1 MQRKTTQQ
9 QSTPT
14 YYARSMKPTIYLA
27 LAIAAT
33 LLFSCSTT
41 ETVNDSVL
49 YLKVRSTLSGKD
61 STAYVSNDFVWYNST
76 TKELKFVN
84 PPTLQKLQSY
94 GQMKFYVGS
103 DSLFTAKIVTDA
115 VSAIVNDLVLY
126 MKTDGKFYLEDG
138 YPLNLGDATLRAQNK
153 DKRAAAWSKFIIQ
166 MKKDKHYAEQ

>member
-1 MQRKTTQQ
+1 
-9 QSTPT
+9 
-14 YYARSMKPTIYLA
+14 MKPTVYLA
-27 LAIAAT
+27 LAITAS

-41 ETVNDSVL
+41 DTISDTVL
-49 YLKVRSTLSGKD
+49 YLKVRSTLSGND
-61 STAYVSNDFVWYNST
+61 STAYVSNNFVWYNAT

-94 GQMKFYVGS
+94 RQVKFYVGN
-103 DSLFTAKIVTDA
+103 DSLFTAKIVTDVA
-115 VSAIVNDLVLY
+115 SFIVDDLVLY

-153 DKRAAAWSKFIIQ
+153 EKRAAAWSKFIIQ

>member
-1 MQRKTTQQ
+1 
-9 QSTPT
+9 
-14 YYARSMKPTIYLA
+14 MKSTIYLA
-27 LAIAAT
+27 LAITAS

-41 ETVNDSVL
+41 DPVNDTVL
-49 YLKVRSTLSGKD
+49 YLKVRSTLSEKD
-61 STAYVSNDFVWYNST
+61 STAYVSNDFVWYNAT

-94 GQMKFYVGS
+94 RQVKFYVGN
-103 DSLFTAKIVTDA
+103 DSLFTATIVTDVA
-115 VSAIVNDLVLY
+115 SFVVDDLVLY

-138 YPLNLGDATLRAQNK
+138 YPVTVGDATLRAQNK

>member
-1 MQRKTTQQ
+1 MK
-9 QSTPT
+9 STV
-14 YYARSMKPTIYLA
+14 YLA
-27 LAIAAT
+27 LAITAS

-41 ETVNDSVL
+41 DTISDTVL
-49 YLKVRSTLSGKD
+49 YLKVRSILSEKD
-61 STAYVSNDFVWYNST
+61 STAYVSNDFVWYNAT
-76 TKELKFVN
+76 TKELKFVS

-94 GQMKFYVGS
+94 RQVKFYVGN

-115 VSAIVNDLVLY
+115 VSAIVDDLVLY

-153 DKRAAAWSKFIIQ
+153 EKRAAAWSKFIIQ

>member
-1 MQRKTTQQ
+1 
-9 QSTPT
+9 
-14 YYARSMKPTIYLA
+14 MKPTVYLA
-27 LAIAAT
+27 LAITAS

-41 ETVNDSVL
+41 DTISDTVL
-49 YLKVRSTLSGKD
+49 YLKVRSTLSGND
-61 STAYVSNDFVWYNST
+61 STAYVSNNFVWYNAT

-94 GQMKFYVGS
+94 RQVKFYVGN

-115 VSAIVNDLVLY
+115 VSAIVDDLVLY
-126 MKTDGKFYLEDG
+126 MKTDGKLYLEDG

-153 DKRAAAWSKFIIQ
+153 EKRAAAWSKFIIQ

>member
-1 MQRKTTQQ
+1 
-9 QSTPT
+9 
-14 YYARSMKPTIYLA
+14 MKPTVYLA
-27 LAIAAT
+27 LAITAS

-41 ETVNDSVL
+41 DTISDTVL
-49 YLKVRSTLSGKD
+49 YLKVRSTLSEKD
-61 STAYVSNDFVWYNST
+61 STAYVSNDFVWYNAT

-94 GQMKFYVGS
+94 RQVKFYVGN
-103 DSLFTAKIVTDA
+103 DSLFTAKVVTDA
-115 VSAIVNDLVLY
+115 VSAIVDDLVLY